1 MITINNKYSVGQEVV
16 YLDSKRQAHK
26 ATVERISSSILKSKT
41 NIYYELSDRQFT
53 LFAEEE
59 LYSSLEDLRKA
70 IFGNLL
76 DFV

>member
-1 MITINNKYSVGQEVV
+1 MITINNKYSVGQEVA

-26 ATVERISSSILKSKT
+26 ATVERISCSISKGKT

-53 LFAEEE
+53 LFSEDE
-59 LYSSLEDLRKA
+59 LYSSYEDLRKA

>member
-1 MITINNKYSVGQEVV
+1 MITINNKFSVGQKVV
-16 YLDSKRQAHK
+16 YLDGKHQARK
-26 ATVERISSSILKSKT
+26 STVEKISSSSYKDKT
-41 NIYYELSDRQFT
+41 YIYYELSDRQFT

-70 IFGNLL
+70 IFGNLI